1 MKRAPSNRMNHPDL
15 DSPRVARAAAEAA
28 LRLAVLLNVS
38 PEELARLLAVDTA
51 EVDAWRQAP
60 PVALS
65 EPLLIRVSRLLQIYR
80 SLRTLYP
87 PEHAARWLH
96 HPNKAPLYG
105 GRTPLQAMLEDEGGL
120 RATDLYLRAAAAG
133 NW

>member
-1 MKRAPSNRMNHPDL
+1 MNHPDL

-38 PEELARLLAVDTA
+38 HGELAHLLIVDTA

-60 PVALS
+60 PDALP
-65 EPLLIRVSRLLQIYR
+65 EEALLRISRLLHIYR

-87 PEHAARWLH
+87 PEHAAGWLH
-96 HPNKAPLYG
+96 RPNKAPLYG

-133 NW
+133 NG